1 MKRLRIKLIL
11 VSYLLLSFGSP
22 LFASNGSRHIN
33 MFTMEQVPYGFMNDN
48 GEYEGVLYDVM
59 NQIIEHSN
67 IGDSNFVVPS
77 KRIFL
82 TMSTKKKSCALL
94 ANTPD
99 ISNAF
104 VLIEPI
110 GYPLLTG
117 ILPRAGIKLVNYASL
132 QNKIIAIPL
141 GVYFDERLDKDETL
155 STLRPAKYTQAIK
168 MLKLKRVDAIAGPI
182 SSLLFIGKKEGV
194 SVNEFDAPLV
204 FKSFE
209 VMLVCTNDLTQDT
222 LVRLKQSVIYLRNSG
237 IIQKIL
243 DSYYQ
248 S

>member
-1 MKRLRIKLIL
+1 
-11 VSYLLLSFGSP
+11 
-22 LFASNGSRHIN
+22 
-33 MFTMEQVPYGFMNDN
+33 
-48 GEYEGVLYDVM
+48 
-59 NQIIEHSN
+59 
-67 IGDSNFVVPS
+67 
-77 KRIFL
+77 
-82 TMSTKKKSCALL
+82 
-94 ANTPD
+94 
-99 ISNAF
+99 
-104 VLIEPI
+104 
-110 GYPLLTG
+110 
-117 ILPRAGIKLVNYASL
+117 LVNYASL

-182 SSLLFIGKKEGV
+182 SSLLFIGKKEGM

>member
-110 GYPLLTG
+110 GYP
-117 ILPRAGIKLVNYASL
+117 
-132 QNKIIAIPL
+132 
-141 GVYFDERLDKDETL
+141 
-155 STLRPAKYTQAIK
+155 
-168 MLKLKRVDAIAGPI
+168 
-182 SSLLFIGKKEGV
+182 
-194 SVNEFDAPLV
+194 
-204 FKSFE
+204 
-209 VMLVCTNDLTQDT
+209 
-222 LVRLKQSVIYLRNSG
+222 
-237 IIQKIL
+237 
-243 DSYYQ
+243 
-248 S
+248 